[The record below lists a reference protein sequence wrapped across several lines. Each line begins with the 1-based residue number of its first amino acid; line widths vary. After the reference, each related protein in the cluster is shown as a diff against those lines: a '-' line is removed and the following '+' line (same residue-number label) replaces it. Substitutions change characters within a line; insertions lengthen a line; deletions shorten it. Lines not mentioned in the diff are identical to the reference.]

1 MEINVDKSIVSKSIK
16 HYGEGM
22 QSVVCMEELSELS
35 QAISKEIRG
44 KDNRSNLVEE
54 MADVLICIEILK
66 QVFEITDEDID
77 SWIKYKQERN
87 LFRMNCPQAD

>member
-1 MEINVDKSIVSKSIK
+1 MNINVDKSIVSKSIK

-44 KDNRSNLVEE
+44 VGDRSDLGG
-54 MADVLICIEILK
+54 
-66 QVFEITDEDID
+66 
-77 SWIKYKQERN
+77 
-87 LFRMNCPQAD
+87 

>member
-22 QSVVCMEELSELS
+22 QSVVCMEELSKLS

-44 KDNRSNLVEE
+44 IGDRSNLVEE
-54 MADVLICIEILK
+54 MADVIICLEILK
-66 QVFEITDEDID
+66 QIFAVTNVEIEE
-77 SWIKYKQERN
+77 WVKFKQERN
-87 LFRMNCPQAD
+87 LKHIEYMEKG